1 MRQLK
6 ERGIA
11 VYITKEDG
19 AITASLKSDG
29 EIIIKTYDKTV
40 NKTEYYKYRAPLPKA
55 VAEES
60 GLIDKEL
67 KITTKN
73 NKIIIQEDKRE

>member
-1 MRQLK
+1 VK
-6 ERGIA
+6 
-11 VYITKEDG
+11 
-19 AITASLKSDG
+19 
-29 EIIIKTYDKTV
+29 IIKTYDKTV

>member
-1 MRQLK
+1 MK
-6 ERGIA
+6 
-11 VYITKEDG
+11 
-19 AITASLKSDG
+19 
-29 EIIIKTYDKTV
+29 IIKTYDKTV
-40 NKTEYYKYRAPLPKA
+40 GNTEYYKYRAPLPKK

-73 NKIIIQEDKRE
+73 GKIIIEEDKSD